1 MRRFFT
7 DKKLTV
13 GTEIVLDGEEAK
25 HIMTVLRMKPGDE
38 LLLINGTGR
47 EMTARILNENKGEVR
62 LEAISDAPCPSE
74 PLNRVTLFQCLPKA
88 GKLELIIQKCVEL
101 GIFAIQ
107 PVYSKR
113 CVVKPEAKESKL
125 LRFNRVAQEAAKT
138 PNVNQQE
145 VHTTQQTESV
155 SDAMSLLQALS
166 GGTAASEPDPVMPQK
181 AQEVPSETAEPAVM
195 ERAETAR
202 TVKPVVVDMPAA
214 ASTAAAPKYSD
225 DMTVDEILSLMTEEE
240 AAELV
245 VTTGVNKGWTMAQ
258 VSEQRPS
265 SLKYYAYLCED
276 CGNIVKAAAMLLMG
290 GSQQLKAS

>member
-62 LEAISDAPCPSE
+62 LEAISDALCPSE

-125 LRFNRVAQEAAKT
+125 LRFNRVAQEAAKQSGRGRAVLT
-138 PNVNQQE
+138 KLPNPEAGVE
-145 VHTTQQTESV
+145 
-155 SDAMSLLQALS
+155 LLPH
-166 GGTAASEPDPVMPQK
+166 GG
-181 AQEVPSETAEPAVM
+181 
-195 ERAETAR
+195 
-202 TVKPVVVDMPAA
+202 
-214 ASTAAAPKYSD
+214 
-225 DMTVDEILSLMTEEE
+225 I
-240 AAELV
+240 
-245 VTTGVNKGWTMAQ
+245 N
-258 VSEQRPS
+258 
-265 SLKYYAYLCED
+265 
-276 CGNIVKAAAMLLMG
+276 
-290 GSQQLKAS
+290 

>member
-125 LRFNRVAQEAAKT
+125 LRFNRVAQEAAKQSGRGRI
-138 PNVNQQE
+138 PKVGPVQNLNE
-145 VHTTQQTESV
+145 CDFSGF
-155 SDAMSLLQALS
+155 DAVLIAY
-166 GGTAASEPDPVMPQK
+166 E
-181 AQEVPSETAEPAVM
+181 
-195 ERAETAR
+195 
-202 TVKPVVVDMPAA
+202 
-214 ASTAAAPKYSD
+214 
-225 DMTVDEILSLMTEEE
+225 DEEKRL
-240 AAELV
+240 
-245 VTTGVNKGWTMAQ
+245 
-258 VSEQRPS
+258 
-265 SLKYYAYLCED
+265 
-276 CGNIVKAAAMLLMG
+276 
-290 GSQQLKAS
+290 

>member
-62 LEAISDAPCPSE
+62 LEAISDALCPSE

-125 LRFNRVAQEAAKT
+125 LRFNRVAQEAAKQSGRGRIPKVGPVQNLNECDFSGFDAVLIAYEDEEKT
-138 PNVNQQE
+138 TLKQALRKAFGEEKGKSDEGGNDIAIIIGPEGGFEPTE
-145 VHTTQQTESV
+145 VESV
-155 SDAMSLLQALS
+155 LKNSPA
-166 GGTAASEPDPVMPQK
+166 GKIRITRQK
-181 AQEVPSETAEPAVM
+181 DFA
-195 ERAETAR
+195 
-202 TVKPVVVDMPAA
+202 
-214 ASTAAAPKYSD
+214 
-225 DMTVDEILSLMTEEE
+225 
-240 AAELV
+240 
-245 VTTGVNKGWTMAQ
+245 N
-258 VSEQRPS
+258 
-265 SLKYYAYLCED
+265 
-276 CGNIVKAAAMLLMG
+276 GNRRNGNACNAHV
-290 GSQQLKAS
+290 

>member
-25 HIMTVLRMKPGDE
+25 HIM
-38 LLLINGTGR
+38 R

-125 LRFNRVAQEAAKT
+125 LRFNRARA
-138 PNVNQQE
+138 N
-145 VHTTQQTESV
+145 
-155 SDAMSLLQALS
+155 
-166 GGTAASEPDPVMPQK
+166 SE
-181 AQEVPSETAEPAVM
+181 
-195 ERAETAR
+195 
-202 TVKPVVVDMPAA
+202 
-214 ASTAAAPKYSD
+214 
-225 DMTVDEILSLMTEEE
+225 
-240 AAELV
+240 
-245 VTTGVNKGWTMAQ
+245 G
-258 VSEQRPS
+258 
-265 SLKYYAYLCED
+265 
-276 CGNIVKAAAMLLMG
+276 
-290 GSQQLKAS
+290 QLRSKFK

>member
-47 EMTARILNENKGEVR
+47 EMTARILNENRGEVR

-113 CVVKPEAKESKL
+113 CVVKHEA
-125 LRFNRVAQEAAKT
+125 
-138 PNVNQQE
+138 
-145 VHTTQQTESV
+145 
-155 SDAMSLLQALS
+155 
-166 GGTAASEPDPVMPQK
+166 
-181 AQEVPSETAEPAVM
+181 
-195 ERAETAR
+195 
-202 TVKPVVVDMPAA
+202 
-214 ASTAAAPKYSD
+214 
-225 DMTVDEILSLMTEEE
+225 
-240 AAELV
+240 
-245 VTTGVNKGWTMAQ
+245 
-258 VSEQRPS
+258 
-265 SLKYYAYLCED
+265 
-276 CGNIVKAAAMLLMG
+276 
-290 GSQQLKAS
+290 